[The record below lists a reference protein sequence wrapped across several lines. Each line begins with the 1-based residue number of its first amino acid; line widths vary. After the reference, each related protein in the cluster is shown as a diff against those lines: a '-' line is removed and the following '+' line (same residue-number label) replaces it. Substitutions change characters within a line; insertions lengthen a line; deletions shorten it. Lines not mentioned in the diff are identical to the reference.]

1 LEGKVRNYETI
12 LRAHDMGKGS
22 ELDYLWGEGFE
33 LSEEGKK
40 ILRIKSKPGNR
51 FVFYI
56 EFGKPGK
63 GSSAVEEK

>member
-1 LEGKVRNYETI
+1 
-12 LRAHDMGKGS
+12 MGKGS

-51 FVFYI
+51 FVFI
-56 EFGKPGK
+56 
-63 GSSAVEEK
+63 